1 MSHPQFISVSVSPSS
16 LSLSSSSLFCSP
28 PALSKLYFLFRIV
41 GNLFRPSSPILRMVL
56 TIVTN
61 APPTPTQN
69 SGDVSVLFCVCVCV
83 HVCARVFWVVYP
95 WASAFLLQSGHI
107 DLSLLHSRHLEASF
121 QHEIH
126 FSALLKPQS
135 SFLLVYLLIWVNH
148 LFQQIPKKRTW
159 EIDF

>member
-69 SGDVSVLFCVCVCV
+69 SGDVSVPMTCMASPVLPLRAGFLDGHMRSINVLGGGGKRGGGEGG
-83 HVCARVFWVVYP
+83 HKDSWNSYP
-95 WASAFLLQSGHI
+95 CSQVKASGSTTSTEQPKIEIPGHRN
-107 DLSLLHSRHLEASF
+107 S
-121 QHEIH
+121 
-126 FSALLKPQS
+126 
-135 SFLLVYLLIWVNH
+135 Y
-148 LFQQIPKKRTW
+148 
-159 EIDF
+159 